1 VKRATLHM
9 PAGAPSVV
17 VDGALAASLE
27 LAERISRLPALQGAS
42 PGDLRPGM
50 TVDLPPELY
59 PLLRRVLSSPAG
71 SVESPARAALR
82 ALGPAAAGLSLS
94 VSMEDLG
101 LQGIHACVKIEGRSR
116 R

>member
-1 VKRATLHM
+1 MKHATLHM

-17 VDGALAASLE
+17 LDGALAASLE
-27 LAERISRLPALQGAS
+27 LSERLQRLPALRGAR

-50 TVDLPPELY
+50 SVDLPPELY
-59 PLLRRVLSSPAG
+59 PLLRRVLAAPSG
-71 SVESPARAALR
+71 SVESPARAALK
-82 ALGPAAAGLSLS
+82 ALGPAADGLSLS

-101 LQGIHACVKIEGRSR
+101 LDGIHACVKIEGRSR